1 MKGAQRALNALHLG
15 EYLQF
20 SPSLNTT
27 LTQNCSEKLKNLSVQ
42 QRLNITLFHS
52 LNIKRKLGWLKQL
65 PRLLL
70 FKSLKQNSNNWR
82 RVLCFRLPYKRFQK
96 LLSQGLLPSLVLF
109 PSKCVVELGWV
120 PCHWGLR
127 ALPTAKQRH
136 GIMDLSSTLTSASFL
151 IRLMKVLR

>member
-27 LTQNCSEKLKNLSVQ
+27 LIQTCSEKLKNLSVQ

-65 PRLLL
+65 PRPLL

-82 RVLCFRLPYKRFQK
+82 RVLCFCLPYKRFQK